1 MTRSAASRFFLI
13 VFAFFLVSGCAA
25 SRGSIIDTGVA
36 SWYGPG
42 FHGKTTANGETY
54 DQNAMTA
61 AHRTLPFNTV
71 VRVVN
76 LDNGKSV
83 TVRINDRGPFVDNR
97 VIDLSYA
104 AAREIDMVNSG
115 LARVRLQLVSSE
127 APVSR
132 RQGPELFTV
141 QLASYNQKAQADEFA
156 AGIRGAFVQSARVD
170 GRTVYRVYYGRY
182 ESRDRAERAM
192 RDLNRR
198 GHEGF
203 VKQLQNLS
211 HVTR

>member
-1 MTRSAASRFFLI
+1 MRFLFSVLT
-13 VFAFFLVSGCAA
+13 FFMITGCAA
-25 SRGSIIDTGVA
+25 TRGSVIDTGVA

-54 DQNAMTA
+54 DQSAMTA

-71 VRVVN
+71 VRVTNVE
-76 LDNGKSV
+76 NGKSV
-83 TVRINDRGPFVDNR
+83 TVRINDRGPYVNNR

-104 AAREIDMVNSG
+104 AAREIGMIDAG

-141 QLASYNQKAQADEFA
+141 QLASYNQKSQADEFA

-170 GRTVYRVYYGRY
+170 GRTFYRVYYGRY
-182 ESRDRAERAM
+182 ESRERAERAM
-192 RDLNRR
+192 RDLNRS

-203 VKQLQNLS
+203 VKQMQN
-211 HVTR
+211 

>member
-1 MTRSAASRFFLI
+1 MTNTVTVRFFLI
-13 VFAFFLVSGCAA
+13 AFALFLVTGCAA
-25 SRGSIIDTGVA
+25 TRGSVIDSGVA

-42 FHGKTTANGETY
+42 FHGQPTANGETY
-54 DQNAMTA
+54 DQNELTA

-76 LDNGKSV
+76 LDNGRSV
-83 TVRINDRGPFVDNR
+83 NVRINDRGPYASNR

-104 AAREIDMVNSG
+104 AAREIGMVNAG
-115 LARVRLQLVSSE
+115 LARVRIHLISSE
-127 APVSR
+127 EPVSR
-132 RQGPELFTV
+132 RQGPEIFTV
-141 QLASYNQKAQADEFA
+141 QLASYTQKAQADQYA

-170 GRTVYRVYYGRY
+170 GRTFYRVYYGRFD
-182 ESRDRAERAM
+182 SREQAERAM

-203 VKQLQNLS
+203 VKQLQNRS

>member
-1 MTRSAASRFFLI
+1 MDNSTTMRFLFSVLT
-13 VFAFFLVSGCAA
+13 FFMITGCAA
-25 SRGSIIDTGVA
+25 TRGSVIDTGVA

-54 DQNAMTA
+54 DQSAMTA

-71 VRVVN
+71 VRVTNVE
-76 LDNGKSV
+76 NGKSV
-83 TVRINDRGPFVDNR
+83 TVRINDRGPYVNNR

-104 AAREIDMVNSG
+104 AAREIGMIDAG

-141 QLASYNQKAQADEFA
+141 QLASYNQKSQADEFA

-170 GRTVYRVYYGRY
+170 GRTFYRVYYGRY
-182 ESRDRAERAM
+182 ESRERAERAM
-192 RDLNRR
+192 RDLNRS

-203 VKQLQNLS
+203 VKQMQN
-211 HVTR
+211 

>member
-1 MTRSAASRFFLI
+1 MTSRFTVRYFFI
-13 VFAFFLVSGCAA
+13 AFAFFLVTGCTA
-25 SRGSIIDTGVA
+25 SRGSIVDSGVA

-42 FHGKTTANGETY
+42 FHGQATANGETY
-54 DQNAMTA
+54 NQNELTA
-61 AHRTLPFNTV
+61 AHRTLPFNTI

-83 TVRINDRGPFVDNR
+83 TVRINDRGPYANNR

-104 AAREIDMVNSG
+104 AAREIDMVNAG
-115 LARVRLQLVSSE
+115 LARVRLHLVSSE
-127 APVSR
+127 EPVSR
-132 RQGPELFTV
+132 RQGPEIFTV
-141 QLASYNQKAQADEFA
+141 QLASYTQKAQADEYA

-170 GRTVYRVYYGRY
+170 GRTFYRVYYGRY
-182 ESRDRAERAM
+182 ESREQAERAM

-203 VKQLQNLS
+203 VKQLQNRS